1 VDRSS
6 SGHVS
11 AHYRE
16 YRGNVDR
23 EFALIEQGRLDEA
36 REFDETAVD
45 PAYETVLKTITVN
58 RARILAEAER
68 SARRSRLGALL
79 ALLVA
84 STTIGIMAWQT
95 QAA

>member
-79 ALLVA
+79 ALLAA